1 MASVRGLEKDGEEQS
16 SEENNFSPIEDNGEI
31 EDSNHPVPLG
41 TPLIPFYL

>member
-16 SEENNFSPIEDNGEI
+16 SEENNFSPMEDNGVEI

-41 TPLIPFYL
+41 IFIN